1 MGVATA
7 ALLFSDRMIRA
18 TAAESSNPVKE
29 LADRMQR
36 FPNQTP
42 EAYVPPAQE
51 MERTMKLVQ
60 ELENP
65 STSFRYGPKETQG
78 TSREGTS
85 QTAEETHQ
93 EGQDKGTEHR
103 TSSQEQMERMRAV
116 MEELKANPNPNPEL
130 RERARKMLAESRQL
144 TEHKSSETERR
155 RLDTPDKQCLDI
167 SHTQINANHVRGV
180 ANPDGYGLELD
191 IQGVLQNNCG
201 SQVSDVHYNMNVQ
214 LDCPSGSYD
223 PGIAEPFNFKA
234 DYASFPQGR
243 SYSVTSS
250 ARQWI

>member
-1 MGVATA
+1 
-7 ALLFSDRMIRA
+7 
-18 TAAESSNPVKE
+18 
-29 LADRMQR
+29 
-36 FPNQTP
+36 
-42 EAYVPPAQE
+42 
-51 MERTMKLVQ
+51 
-60 ELENP
+60 
-65 STSFRYGPKETQG
+65 
-78 TSREGTS
+78 
-85 QTAEETHQ
+85 
-93 EGQDKGTEHR
+93 
-103 TSSQEQMERMRAV
+103 